1 MGRHGRAAPGPSG
14 PLGIVRVRARRADDP
29 ADGGPALPTAL
40 SARAIAVWAAAVVA
54 GLLAVALSSGS
65 AKLVAG
71 IAAAVAATNALVE
84 VWRAD
89 RVMRA
94 PPPEDAAW
102 WRRRELR
109 AKARARVW
117 TLLAGAL
124 TLAALARDDG
134 AGPWDG
140 VAIAAGVIGAALG
153 AVLLVA
159 VGDARAQRELIHGVL
174 GTRVT
179 QAAGVLLILASVAAL
194 VVGSW

>member
-1 MGRHGRAAPGPSG
+1 MEVPP
-14 PLGIVRVRARRADDP
+14 
-29 ADGGPALPTAL
+29 LPTAL
-40 SARAIAVWAAAVVA
+40 SVRTLVVWAAAVVA

-89 RVMRA
+89 RVART
-94 PPPEDAAW
+94 PPPEHPAW
-102 WRRRELR
+102 WRHRELR
-109 AKARARVW
+109 AKSRARLW

-134 AGPWDG
+134 AGSWEG
-140 VAIAAGVIGAALG
+140 VAIAAGVIGAAIG

-159 VGDARAQRELIHGVL
+159 VGDAREQREQLAGVF
-174 GTRVT
+174 GTRAVRVG
-179 QAAGVLLILASVAAL
+179 GVVLVAASVAAL
-194 VVGSW
+194 VFGSW